1 MFIGLQTGFFLYRK
15 GMGETCWGLACPNLG
30 YARKKNSEEDLAFK
44 TLDLA
49 LIFINI
55 VADIKVLDSVKM
67 LACMLGG
74 M

>member
-15 GMGETCWGLACPNLG
+15 GMCLGLACPNLG

-49 LIFINI
+49 LIFINL

-67 LACMLGG
+67 LACMFGG